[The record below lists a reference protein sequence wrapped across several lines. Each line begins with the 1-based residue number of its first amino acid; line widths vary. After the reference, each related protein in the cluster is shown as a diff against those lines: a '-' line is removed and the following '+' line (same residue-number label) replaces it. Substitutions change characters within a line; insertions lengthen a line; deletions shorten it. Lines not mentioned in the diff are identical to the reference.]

1 MKFKVLISLLL
12 VGCVILFGFI
22 FAIVKVKQQK
32 EDRKQLVDEFLS
44 RNDSPPPPI
53 PRTEEIP
60 DEIRR
65 KFAAVPEIPEKPKII
80 AELIQG
86 GSPETVKFSPTN
98 PYLVVSRTYDA
109 NSEDDIRLWDINN
122 PVTPLAVFRGDSVSF
137 SPDGKRLA
145 ICDFGNIDGSVKLW
159 DIAKEQFMSALRVV
173 ALNAVFSPDN
183 KHLALSSSGV
193 LLWNVSNPTAP
204 VEAIKLERKNLEKD
218 HTFSAD
224 GKLMATV
231 ESRTDTVNIWEIN
244 GNQVINKN
252 YINVID
258 GKIGWIEAM
267 QFLPDPKNPILAIA
281 DNDEDIRLYYPP
293 DWHNYNTIPAG
304 YDVYD
309 LAFTPDGKTII
320 SGGTNELKIWS
331 VENGSRIAS
340 IESGS
345 AKCVDVSADGKFVA
359 AGGNDGVIRVW
370 DIANYLPKKQ
380 EITQNIVVPIYFLP
394 TNRLPQTDIPEKI
407 DRILRDLQTFFADE
421 IQRHGFGRK
430 TFDFEK
436 NSDGSAKV
444 YLFEGKTTDE
454 YYDEDTSSR
463 VLNEIEQH
471 FELANKCYFIIVDKS
486 IEKESMK
493 NRYTA
498 SELENMRKNIR
509 DAMLSIR
516 DYIFRKRQGGDIVV
530 RTPLNGYPKHVLAA
544 KFGHAFG
551 LNRDYRHP
559 SYLMSSGRQSKHLSK
574 SSAAWL
580 NSSRFFNA
588 ETTFFDDKT
597 VIETLSPSRGKAR
610 FKVEDAD
617 GIYQVR
623 LLVEPTNENHPPGFQ
638 MKIDPAENQTEWEK
652 SYKGKY
658 YTLHDALTLRGEKK
672 ATVELDYPKFANNLI
687 ELHVIDGHGNRVCVI
702 KRIDHSVT
710 SFLRRIFN

>member
-22 FAIVKVKQQK
+22 FLIVKVKQQK
-32 EDRKQLVDEFLS
+32 EDRKQLIDESLS
-44 RNDSPPPPI
+44 RNDNSPPLI

-60 DEIRR
+60 DEIRQ
-65 KFAAVPEIPEKPKII
+65 KFAAVPEKPKII
-80 AELIQG
+80 AELVQG
-86 GSPETVKFSPTN
+86 GSPKTVEFSPTN
-98 PYLVVSRTYDA
+98 PYLVVSRTYDG

-122 PVTPLAVFRGDSVSF
+122 PITPLAVFRGDSVSF
-137 SPDGKRLA
+137 SPDGKILA
-145 ICDFGNIDGSVKLW
+145 ISDFGNIDGSVKLW
-159 DIAKEQFMSALRVV
+159 DIAKGQFMSALSVV
-173 ALNAVFSPDN
+173 ALDAVFSPDN
-183 KHLALSSSGV
+183 KHLALSSSSV

-204 VEAIKLERKNLEKD
+204 VEAIELERKNIEKD

-244 GNQVINKN
+244 GHQVIKKSS
-252 YINVID
+252 INVID
-258 GKIGWIEAM
+258 RKVGWIEAM

-304 YDVYD
+304 NVND
-309 LAFTPDGKTII
+309 LAFTPDGKTLI
-320 SGGTNELKIWS
+320 SGSTNELKIWS
-331 VENGSRIAS
+331 VENGSCIAS
-340 IESGS
+340 IEGYSGWV
-345 AKCVDVSADGKFVA
+345 KCVDVSADGKFVA

-380 EITQNIVVPIYFLP
+380 ETTQNIVVPIYFLP
-394 TNRLPQTDIPEKI
+394 TNRLPQTDMPEKI

-421 IQRHGFGRK
+421 IQRHAFERK

-436 NSDGSAKV
+436 NSEGSAKV

-454 YYDEDTSSR
+454 YYDGYTSSR

-471 FELANKCYFIIVDKS
+471 FELSNKCYFIIVDKS
-486 IEKESMK
+486 IEKESIK
-493 NRYTA
+493 KRYTV
-498 SELENMRKNIR
+498 SELENMEK
-509 DAMLSIR
+509 SIR
-516 DYIFRKRQGGDIVV
+516 DMVLSLRDYVFRRQDGDIVV
-530 RTPLNGYPKHVLAA
+530 RTPLNGYSKQVLAA
-544 KFGHAFG
+544 KFGDAFG

-559 SYLMSSGRQSKHLSK
+559 SYLMSYSRQSKHLSK
-574 SSAAWL
+574 GSAAWL
-580 NSSRFFNA
+580 SRSRFFNT
-588 ETTFFDDKT
+588 EMTFFDDKT
-597 VIETLSPSRGKAR
+597 IVETLSPLKGKAR

-623 LLVEPTNENHPPGFQ
+623 LLVRP
-638 MKIDPAENQTEWEK
+638 
-652 SYKGKY
+652 KGVY
-658 YTLHDALTLRGEKK
+658 YTLHDALTLQGEKR
-672 ATVELDYPKFANNLI
+672 ATVALDYPKFVDNLI
-687 ELHVIDGHGNRVCVI
+687 ELHVMDGHGNRVYVI
-702 KRIDHSVT
+702 KRIDNSVT

>member
-1 MKFKVLISLLL
+1 MKFKVFMSLLL

-22 FAIVKVKQQK
+22 FLIVKVKQEK

-44 RNDSPPPPI
+44 RNDNPPPLI

-60 DEIRR
+60 DEVRQ
-65 KFAAVPEIPEKPKII
+65 KFAAVPEIPEKPEII
-80 AELIQG
+80 AELVQG
-86 GSPETVKFSPTN
+86 GSPETVEFSPTN
-98 PYLVVSRTYDA
+98 PYLVVIRTYDK

-145 ICDFGNIDGSVKLW
+145 ICDFGNIDGSVRLW
-159 DIAKEQFMSALRVV
+159 DIATAQFMSALRVA
-173 ALNAVFSPDN
+173 ALDAVFSPDN

-204 VEAIKLERKNLEKD
+204 VEAIKLERKNFEQE

-244 GNQVINKN
+244 GDQVIKKN
-252 YINVID
+252 DINVID
-258 GKIGWIEAM
+258 GKVGWIRAM

-281 DNDEDIRLYYPP
+281 DRDEDIRLYYPP
-293 DWHNYNTIPAG
+293 DWQNYNTIPAG
-304 YDVYD
+304 YVKD

-320 SGGTNELKIWS
+320 SGGINGLKIWS
-331 VENGSRIAS
+331 VENGNRIAS
-340 IESGS
+340 IEGYSGWV
-345 AKCVDVSADGKFVA
+345 KCVDVSVDGKFVA

-370 DIANYLPKKQ
+370 NIANYLPKKQ
-380 EITQNIVVPIYFLP
+380 ETTQNIVVPIYFLP
-394 TNRLPQTDIPEKI
+394 TNRLPQIDIPEKI
-407 DRILRDLQTFFADE
+407 DKILRDLQTFFADE

-454 YYDEDTSSR
+454 YYDRYTSSS
-463 VLNEIEQH
+463 VLSEIEQH
-471 FELANKCYFIIVDKS
+471 FESSTKCYFIIVDKS
-486 IEKESMK
+486 VKKESIKNKYSSADLEKIEKGFQDMV
-493 NRYTA
+493 
-498 SELENMRKNIR
+498 
-509 DAMLSIR
+509 LSIR
-516 DYIFRKRQGGDIVV
+516 DSVFRRQGGDIVV
-530 RTPLNGYPKHVLAA
+530 RTPLNGYSKHGLAA
-544 KFGHAFG
+544 KFGDAFG
-551 LNRDYRHP
+551 LNRDYRQP
-559 SYLMSSGRQSKHLSK
+559 SYLMSYGRHSKHLSK

-580 NSSRFFNA
+580 SRSRFFNT
-588 ETTFFDDKT
+588 EMTFFDDKT
-597 VIETLSPSRGKAR
+597 IIETLSPSKGKVR

-623 LLVEPTNENHPPGFQ
+623 LLVKPINKNHPPGFQ

-658 YTLHDALTLRGEKK
+658 YTLHDALTLQGERK

-687 ELHVIDGHGNRVCVI
+687 ELHVIDGYGNRVDVI
-702 KRIDHSVT
+702 KRIDYSGT
-710 SFLRRIFN
+710 SFLRRILN